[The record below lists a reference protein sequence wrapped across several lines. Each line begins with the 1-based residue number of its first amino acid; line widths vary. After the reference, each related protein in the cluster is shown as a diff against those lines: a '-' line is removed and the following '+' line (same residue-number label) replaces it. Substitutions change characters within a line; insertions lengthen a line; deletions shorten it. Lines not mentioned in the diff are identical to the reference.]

1 VIVPFTFEDILILT
15 GIAGLLAVDERA
27 GWHSLVAQPV
37 FAAALVGLVFD
48 TFAVALSVGL
58 ILELVWLSILPMRG
72 MRRPDAVAGAVAG
85 AGAACLLIRH
95 TGDPRTMLVVS
106 WCAVTGLICGEVAGT
121 LGRRFHILRERIL
134 GGFVQSV
141 GDQSTVAPSLTMY
154 MLGSIC
160 FVFLAEAILVGIMLP
175 ATIFATEWIT
185 ATAGGTFTSGAR
197 VWADLVPA
205 LGAGAVIQMYW
216 HKQQNR
222 YLVLCAGIFLLLLWI
237 R

>member
-1 VIVPFTFEDILILT
+1 MIFPFTFEDIVILT
-15 GIAGLLAVDERA
+15 GLAGLLAIDERV
-27 GWHSLVAQPV
+27 GWHSLIAQPV

-48 TFAVALSVGL
+48 AFVVAVSVGL

-72 MRRPDAVAGAVAG
+72 MRRPDAVAGAIVG

-95 TGDPRTMLVVS
+95 TGDPRTVLVIS
-106 WCAVTGLICGEVAGT
+106 WCAVTGLICGEFAGT
-121 LGRRFHILRERIL
+121 LGRRFHILRDRVL

-141 GDQSTVAPSLTMY
+141 GEQTTVAPSLTMY
-154 MLGSIC
+154 MLGSVC
-160 FVFLAEAILVGIMLP
+160 FVFVAEAILVGVMLP
-175 ATIFATEWIT
+175 AAVFATEWIT
-185 ATAGGTFTSGAR
+185 ANVGGTFTTGAR

-222 YLVLCAGIFLLLLWI
+222 YLVLCAGIFLLLLWF